1 MNGVRLLRRTDLALA
16 EARDDQ
22 NITSR
27 SWRTRSLV
35 AGLSVWRC
43 LERASGTGAGAVS
56 LGELRDE
63 HPDTPGRDRVSG
75 PFNNNVRETSCSRAK
90 KIAEVSKSSVESRRM
105 ERLIREEI
113 IGHRM
118 RTGPGN
124 RTTGIPKAV
133 VYCNGSP
140 DAPVGTGSPK
150 QLLIKSCGNL

>member
-1 MNGVRLLRRTDLALA
+1 MNGVRLLRRTDLA

-43 LERASGTGAGAVS
+43 LERASGTGACVVS

-63 HPDTPGRDRVSG
+63 HPDTPGRDRVYG

-90 KIAEVSKSSVESRRM
+90 KIAEVSKKLRWEQAD
-105 ERLIREEI
+105 
-113 IGHRM
+113 G
-118 RTGPGN
+118 
-124 RTTGIPKAV
+124 A
-133 VYCNGSP
+133 P
-140 DAPVGTGSPK
+140 DP
-150 QLLIKSCGNL
+150 